1 MRGKVKLSRL
11 CCFHMMSWWPH
22 WCTKTMKGDHVG
34 DHYVCG
40 IDLFFSAKRLVSFFS
55 KEVDYPLSIVHNK
68 INLSCPIWQ
77 ISQVQ
82 CEPVHGTLHYT
93 ASSFSLMC
101 LVLRP
106 TMWQF
111 NWNLFSN
118 KFVMVHCVLLFFF
131 FFLWKLCWN
140 LTLVTIGI
148 EMVKTLRTSSSDV
161 VLYQGRE
168 AKNHTLCS
176 NLFPF

>member
-1 MRGKVKLSRL
+1 MRGRVKLSRL

-101 LVLRP
+101 LVLCSEHSCRTKLEINP
-106 TMWQF
+106 WSPNGDQDQFSRNNTGLKITAGQRTMIGLIVGLTGQ
-111 NWNLFSN
+111 
-118 KFVMVHCVLLFFF
+118 
-131 FFLWKLCWN
+131 
-140 LTLVTIGI
+140 TLVWPVILTGHFW
-148 EMVKTLRTSSSDV
+148 MRTFYNIFHIV
-161 VLYQGRE
+161 V
-168 AKNHTLCS
+168 A
-176 NLFPF
+176 